1 MTYVLLC
8 QERIGGKSHALRRW
22 MCWNGFQTHT
32 RATGQDWNSKINEPR
47 LHFLPAKFTCRFKN
61 IHTELLKGNL
71 FLRLSFLIK

>member
-1 MTYVLLC
+1 MGFKLTLG
-8 QERIGGKSHALRRW
+8 QQDKIGILRS
-22 MCWNGFQTHT
+22 M
-32 RATGQDWNSKINEPR
+32 SPR